1 MSLLQLPPETLG
13 LIFKQIGSGF
23 FQEDIKRLTICKRWY
38 EFALAECL
46 RRVILTVDSLKH
58 VVRAGIFE
66 PPSALIGSCQILGLH
81 LGGNRSTSHNEDS
94 RLIQAEAS
102 QEGGL
107 VDRYALDHDL
117 TQLATLTQR
126 SRKLHTLHIQAW
138 SFPLGPLGS
147 QEDYLSLP
155 TIRSLLAVDN
165 LSVLVL
171 DLLVGFWNPD
181 GYRETGCQLCPNI
194 GTLLGNLQELQLR
207 TRTICPCALKPRSHS
222 SGLRLHKCVVNLSL
236 ATNLPWKTSASHA
249 QRCGS
254 NGGGLLQL
262 KADLQKQAESLVP
275 RMATPKTLRI
285 LTHLLPTIEIRSL
298 DVLTGKTMILDD
310 NAAWDQ
316 DGRFPEEFS
325 ASESE
330 LSDDALAAFLD
341 SDDD

>member
-1 MSLLQLPPETLG
+1 MLLLQLPPETLG

-58 VVRAGIFE
+58 LVRAGIFE
-66 PPSALIGSCQILGLH
+66 PPSALIGSCQILGLY

-94 RLIQAEAS
+94 RMIQAEAS

-107 VDRYALDHDL
+107 ADRYALDHDL

-126 SRKLHTLHIQAW
+126 SRKLYTLHIQAW
-138 SFPLGPLGS
+138 SFPLGPL
-147 QEDYLSLP
+147 
-155 TIRSLLAVDN
+155 
-165 LSVLVL
+165 
-171 DLLVGFWNPD
+171 
-181 GYRETGCQLCPNI
+181 
-194 GTLLGNLQELQLR
+194 
-207 TRTICPCALKPRSHS
+207 
-222 SGLRLHKCVVNLSL
+222 
-236 ATNLPWKTSASHA
+236 
-249 QRCGS
+249 
-254 NGGGLLQL
+254 
-262 KADLQKQAESLVP
+262 
-275 RMATPKTLRI
+275 
-285 LTHLLPTIEIRSL
+285 EIRSL

-341 SDDD
+341 SDED